1 MMKLT
6 DILEYI
12 KQTLESDQRV
22 QSCIIGDVYSEWNH
36 TNSSNQYMSTVVD
49 FMNSSFNGDYA
60 DYTFVAYCASV
71 ISENQKNTYR
81 NISIADSILAQM
93 LHKVDVEEN
102 DMNLV
107 VPNIITPFVQK
118 FADVLAGCY
127 VQFTIRIP
135 VDIICE

>member
-49 FMNSSFNGDYA
+49 FVNNSFNGEYA

-71 ISENQKNTYR
+71 MNENQKNTYR

-93 LHKVDVEEN
+93 LHKTDVEDNELI
-102 DMNLV
+102 LV

-118 FADVLAGCY
+118 FEDVLAGCY

-135 VDIICE
+135 IDIICE